1 VRLLVEKGETASEYF
16 NQGGS
21 LMDCPYGAIFAVIG
35 DFLSA
40 RLVYTFSMEDN
51 KREQI
56 TRLGVDFQIIIAE
69 NGNWHMRDLEL
80 LRASIGLFAEFMGGN
95 DNFKRQLGDV
105 FIDRTDTGDNLGLAY
120 RDRIELSEKSQ
131 FSAWSVIH
139 ELAHVWDAK
148 NHWKLS
154 VALEE
159 YTGGVTDPSLSEMI
173 KGIPDQWD
181 AVLDGAL
188 KAPGS
193 YGRKPG
199 VNAYGYFYGDQPS
212 GANWR
217 FNRKED
223 FAESV
228 AMYCGWG
235 RGNLLSK
242 TAHGRIERYLLPNGT
257 KDPIYGIVDNW
268 SDYARYFYPQDG
280 DYAKTRRWKFIDDL
294 RML

>member
-1 VRLLVEKGETASEYF
+1 MRLLVEIGETASEYF

-21 LMDCPYGAIFAVIG
+21 LIDCPYGAIFAIIG
-35 DFLSA
+35 DFLSV
-40 RLVYTFSMEDN
+40 RLVYTFGMEDYR
-51 KREQI
+51 KEQI

-69 NGNWHMRDLEL
+69 NGRWHTRDLKL

-105 FIDRTDTGDNLGLAY
+105 FIDRTDTGENLGLAY
-120 RDRIELSEKSQ
+120 RDRIELSKKSQ

-148 NHWKLS
+148 NQWKLS
-154 VALEE
+154 LALEE

-173 KGIPDQWD
+173 KGNPDQWD
-181 AVLDGAL
+181 AALGGAL

-199 VNAYGYFYGDQPS
+199 VNAYGYFYGDKPS

-228 AMYCGWG
+228 AMYFGWG

-242 TAHGRIERYLLPNGT
+242 TAHGRIERYLLPNDT

-280 DYAKTRRWKFIDDL
+280 DYAKTRRWKFINDL

>member
-1 VRLLVEKGETASEYF
+1 
-16 NQGGS
+16 
-21 LMDCPYGAIFAVIG
+21 MDCPYGAIFAVIG

-95 DNFKRQLGDV
+95 DNFKRQLGNV
-105 FIDRTDTGDNLGLAY
+105 FIDRTDTGENLGMAY

-154 VALEE
+154 LALEE

-228 AMYCGWG
+228 AMYFGWG